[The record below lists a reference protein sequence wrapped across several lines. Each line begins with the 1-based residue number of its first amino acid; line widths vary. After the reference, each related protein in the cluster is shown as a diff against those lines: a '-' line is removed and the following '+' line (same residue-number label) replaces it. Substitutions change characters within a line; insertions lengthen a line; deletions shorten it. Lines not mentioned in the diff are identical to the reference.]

1 MECPEWGH
9 WAPFKGG
16 YLSGT
21 LKAICDAFARAR
33 AKAPCILFIDEIYGI
48 SDRATIRGE
57 YVQYW
62 TQVVNC
68 LLEHLAGVKDQ
79 PGVVVVAA
87 TNHPDRIDAAVRRA
101 GCLDRGIAIGKPDT
115 ETLSRIF
122 RHHFGPDTLADASL
136 MPLALA
142 APGTPGAEAF
152 VRHART
158 SLQGHVSQSMV
169 MPTVTMARSLA
180 AHFS

>member
-1 MECPEWGH
+1 M
-9 WAPFKGG
+9 
-16 YLSGT
+16 
-21 LKAICDAFARAR
+21 KAICDAFARAR

-101 GCLDRGIAIGKPDT
+101 GCLDRG
-115 ETLSRIF
+115 SRSGSPT
-122 RHHFGPDTLADASL
+122 RRRS
-136 MPLALA
+136 
-142 APGTPGAEAF
+142 PGSSATIL
-152 VRHART
+152 ART
-158 SLQGHVSQSMV
+158 RLLTH
-169 MPTVTMARSLA
+169 R
-180 AHFS
+180 